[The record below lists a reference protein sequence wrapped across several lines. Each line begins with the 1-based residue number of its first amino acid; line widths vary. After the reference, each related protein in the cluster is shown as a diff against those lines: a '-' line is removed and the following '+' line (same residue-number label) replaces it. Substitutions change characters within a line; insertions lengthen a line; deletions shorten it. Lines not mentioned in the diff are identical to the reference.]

1 MRRQVDTGE
10 GWLMPEK
17 ADRCQ
22 RRLLYAWLCPGADAF
37 SIVILS
43 SFFPFFFFFLFFFS
57 LSLFLS
63 LLFFPP
69 HDTEYVHKL
78 FLCTKPSI
86 EARTLK
92 VHFAIVPRRPN
103 LILI

>member
-43 SFFPFFFFFLFFFS
+43 SFFPIFFFFFS
-57 LSLFLS
+57 LSISLS
-63 LLFFPP
+63 FSLFFF
-69 HDTEYVHKL
+69 
-78 FLCTKPSI
+78 FLHMTLNMSTSFFFAPSQ
-86 EARTLK
+86 ALK
-92 VHFAIVPRRPN
+92 RE
-103 LILI
+103 L